1 MPVAAAAADFVAS
14 GGETK
19 QDSKCRSSLGQYN
32 MEIRPFAHADKLA
45 VISLWDRCGLL
56 RPWNDPERDIQ
67 LKLSVQPEH
76 FLVATEAGTI
86 IGTAMAG
93 FDGHRG
99 TVYYLA
105 VDLDRK
111 SQGVG
116 RAIMNEVE
124 RRLTAIGCPK
134 LNILIRTS
142 NLTAKEFY
150 QKLGYQLDEVVCMGK
165 RTRTLQL

>member
-1 MPVAAAAADFVAS
+1 
-14 GGETK
+14 
-19 QDSKCRSSLGQYN
+19 
-32 MEIRPFAHADKLA
+32 MEIRPFAPADKLA

-56 RPWNDPERDIQ
+56 RPWNDPEQDIQ
-67 LKLSVQPEH
+67 LKLTLQPEH
-76 FLVATEAGTI
+76 FLVATEAGLI

-105 VDLDRK
+105 VDPDHQ

-124 RRLTAIGCPK
+124 RRLTEMGCPK

-142 NLTAKEFY
+142 NLVVKEFY
-150 QKLGYQLDEVVCMGK
+150 QKLGYQLDDVICMGK
-165 RTRTLQL
+165 RTARARAGDPAG